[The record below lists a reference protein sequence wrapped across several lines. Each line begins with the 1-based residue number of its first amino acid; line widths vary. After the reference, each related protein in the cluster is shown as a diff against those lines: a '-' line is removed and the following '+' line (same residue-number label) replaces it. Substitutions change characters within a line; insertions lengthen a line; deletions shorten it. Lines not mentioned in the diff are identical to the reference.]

1 LIIEAFTLSILIG
14 FIRKGRLYNLGRAP
28 LRYFYVFII
37 PFAILAGMMLTS
49 LAGKNTAW
57 QPYVRAANIV
67 QYATILTAV
76 ALNLHMREL
85 WSAAVGTFLNL
96 LVIAA
101 NGGVMPMSAKALRVA
116 GLTQLL
122 DPERTS
128 RFIRHAI
135 IAPDTRLKLL
145 TDIIPVPVPVPGFR
159 FISQVA
165 SIGDLLISVA
175 VFVFVQRYMLAPAA
189 DVKGKTTGE

>member
-1 LIIEAFTLSILIG
+1 MIIEAFTLSILIG
-14 FIRKGRLYNLGRAP
+14 FIRKGRLHNLGQAP

-67 QYATILTAV
+67 QYATILAAV

-101 NGGVMPMSAKALRVA
+101 NGGVMPMSARALRVA
-116 GLTQLL
+116 GLHQML

-135 IAPDTRLKLL
+135 MTPDTRLKPLA
-145 TDIIPVPVPVPGFR
+145 DIIPVPGFAL
-159 FISQVA
+159 IAQVA

>member
-1 LIIEAFTLSILIG
+1 MIIEAFTLSILIG
-14 FIRKGRLYNLGRAP
+14 FIRKGRLHNLGQAP
-28 LRYFYVFII
+28 LRCVYVFVL
-37 PFAILAGMMLTS
+37 PILAGVMAVVFAR
-49 LAGKNTAW
+49 AGPAW

-85 WSAAVGTFLNL
+85 WSAAVGIFLNI

-101 NGGVMPMSAKALRVA
+101 NGGVMPMSARALRVA
-116 GLTQLL
+116 GLHQML

-135 IAPDTRLKLL
+135 MTPDTRLKPLA
-145 TDIIPVPVPVPGFR
+145 DIIPVPGFAL
-159 FISQVA
+159 IAQVA